1 MYFLFQERPMAVR
14 LIILLGLLLAALTGH
29 AGEPDGEA
37 LYRQHCAACHGYD
50 GMGGVGI
57 PLALPDFQYSVTNKY
72 LKVTIREGRPGRIMP
87 AFSNLSNKELNAL
100 VKYIRRWAPGKP
112 YRYPVT
118 PVKGNLARGQ
128 LLFNRHCAACHGTN
142 GEGGKGTGVTFSR
155 PRDLPI
161 IAPALNNSGFL
172 NAASDQFIK
181 ATLMNGR
188 EGTPMVSFLKQ
199 GLTEKDIN
207 DIVVYVRAF
216 EKNRPPA
223 RKTPLDTDEATIVFE
238 SAYDLKTTINNIKDA
253 AVGNN
258 FIIIREQALDQGLVP
273 ADKEN
278 TKQRI
283 VFFCNFGFLNKAL
296 AVDPRVGL
304 FLPCRVT
311 VVEKDGKVL
320 VYAINPN
327 RLSRLFNNSE
337 LNQMCHEM
345 NDTYI
350 SIIEDATL

>member
-1 MYFLFQERPMAVR
+1 MPFR
-14 LIILLGLLLAALTGH
+14 LVLLLGLFLAALPGH
-29 AGEPDGEA
+29 ASGPDGEA

-57 PLALPDFQYSVTNKY
+57 PLALPDFQYSVTNRY
-72 LKVTIREGRPGRIMP
+72 LKTTIREGRPGRIMP
-87 AFSNLSNKELNAL
+87 AFPSLGNKEIDAL

-112 YRYPVT
+112 FRYPVT
-118 PVKGNLARGQ
+118 PVRGDAARGQ
-128 LLFNRHCAACHGTN
+128 LLFKRHCAACHGPN

-161 IAPALNNSGFL
+161 IAPALNNRGFL

-207 DIVVYVRAF
+207 DIVVFIRSF
-216 EKNRPPA
+216 EKNRPPP
-223 RKTPLDTDEATIVFE
+223 RKEILETDQATIVFE
-238 SAYDLKTTINNIKDA
+238 SSYDLETTVNNIKDA

-258 FIIIREQALDQGLVP
+258 FIIIREQTLDDGLVP
-273 ADKEN
+273 PGKEN
-278 TKQRI
+278 PKQRI
-283 VFFCNFGFLNKAL
+283 IYFCNFAFLNKAL
-296 AVDPRVGL
+296 LVDPRVGL

-320 VYAINPN
+320 VYAINPT
-327 RLSRLFNNSE
+327 RLSRLFNNTE

>member
-1 MYFLFQERPMAVR
+1 MPFR
-14 LIILLGLLLAALTGH
+14 IIVLLGLLFAAISGH
-29 AGEPDGEA
+29 TAEPDGEA

-50 GMGGVGI
+50 GKGGVGI

-72 LKVTIREGRPGRIMP
+72 LKTTIRNGRPGRIMP
-87 AFSNLSNKELNAL
+87 AFHSLSNQELNAL
-100 VKYIRRWAPGKP
+100 VKYIRHWSSGKP
-112 YRYPVT
+112 FSYPVT
-118 PVKGNLARGQ
+118 PVTGDPARGQ
-128 LLFNRHCAACHGTN
+128 LLFKRYCSSCHGPN

-172 NAASDQFIK
+172 EAASDQFIK
-181 ATLMNGR
+181 ATLINGR
-188 EGTPMVSFLKQ
+188 EGTPMVSFRKK
-199 GLTEKDIN
+199 GLSDKDID
-207 DIVVYVRAF
+207 DIVVYIRTF
-216 EKNRPPA
+216 EKNRPPP
-223 RKTPLDTDEATIVFE
+223 RKTPLETDEATIVFE
-238 SAYDLKTTINNIKDA
+238 SGYDLETTVSNIKDA

-258 FIIIREQALDQGLVP
+258 FIIIREQTLDHGLVP
-273 ADKEN
+273 AGKEN

-283 VFFCNFGFLNKAL
+283 IYFCNFGFLNKAL

-311 VVEKDGKVL
+311 VVEKGGKVL

-327 RLSRLFNNSE
+327 RLSRLFNNTE